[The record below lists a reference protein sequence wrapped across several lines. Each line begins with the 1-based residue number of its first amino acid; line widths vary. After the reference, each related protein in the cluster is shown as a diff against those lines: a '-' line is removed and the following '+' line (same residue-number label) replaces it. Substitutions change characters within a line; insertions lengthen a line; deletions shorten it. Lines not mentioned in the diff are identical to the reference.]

1 MQQHEIN
8 RIAAADAVRTNA
20 AATSAPAA
28 AGASAPAAGTSSSIT
43 STTTTAAAAGQ
54 QPAREPD
61 SSKLQQQK
69 YFTIFDL
76 TGSRA
81 IEIGTTLTWREG
93 QLLRPAADSAYSPA
107 DRKLVKVEARG
118 EQHSGSGSE
127 ASWVTACGYLQW
139 GKSRREVQFT
149 AEVDGCS
156 EVINY
161 AARRRDDPDYPAQFG
176 LLLITVAVDN
186 CVYSHCEQAGCG
198 SACKCISKQTGECS
212 CGDST
217 QTGFAPHY
225 SWPQNRQSCA
235 HNKISVAADS
245 SSRDSG
251 DGSSRE
257 ESATLFEARRG
268 SGKIVVPIRFGS
280 TANCLPPMA
289 SRRLQVHSVKC
300 TKTSSRAD
308 NSRQAVPAKP
318 AAAAAQAGS
327 LQGGCN
333 RADGTYLVVVGVPS
347 AVGQYSCS
355 VTFNDDWEDRRLA
368 ELRVI

>member
-1 MQQHEIN
+1 MKAQYWVCIVLLSAAAVCAASGTAAAPAAAAVVTEKHTNAQTVVDKHNSTFSESAASAPAREQAAKLAGNATAPAPTPAEHRSARRAAAGDAQNPGTVNKARAAKVLHNRRLGQAAARRAGLRRGVGRQLGQRQHARSAMQQHEIN

-156 EVINY
+156 V
-161 AARRRDDPDYPAQFG
+161 
-176 LLLITVAVDN
+176 
-186 CVYSHCEQAGCG
+186 
-198 SACKCISKQTGECS
+198 
-212 CGDST
+212 
-217 QTGFAPHY
+217 
-225 SWPQNRQSCA
+225 SCA
-235 HNKISVAADS
+235 
-245 SSRDSG
+245 G
-251 DGSSRE
+251 
-257 ESATLFEARRG
+257 
-268 SGKIVVPIRFGS
+268 
-280 TANCLPPMA
+280 
-289 SRRLQVHSVKC
+289 RLVDPGWL
-300 TKTSSRAD
+300 AL
-308 NSRQAVPAKP
+308 
-318 AAAAAQAGS
+318 S
-327 LQGGCN
+327 LNHRILQ
-333 RADGTYLVVVGVPS
+333 
-347 AVGQYSCS
+347 Q
-355 VTFNDDWEDRRLA
+355 
-368 ELRVI
+368 